1 MKTSHPLSQH
11 RGNKMCFNKFWTQMS
26 SKLPFPERPA
36 ISLDGLLLS
45 LINLCGGGG
54 YTLWI
59 PPQKHL
65 LVMRGMFDSGPFS
78 TIRRL
83 FCVGCLA
90 LDRSPP
96 SACFFLFLFLV
107 FDFLVFWFCFVLR
120 GMLSSG
126 PCAFL
131 RSASVFLSPD
141 LLFSLY
147 FPSAQQRNWKMR
159 ISLTLLH
166 CQLSG
171 CCTCSE
177 LEESMLLSNPF
188 APHVKDKKQDA
199 WF

>member
-54 YTLWI
+54 GYTLWI
-59 PPQKHL
+59 PPQKRL

-90 LDRSPP
+90 LDRSLP

-120 GMLSSG
+120 GILSSG

-131 RSASVFLSPD
+131 HSVSDCVSFTWFAFLSLFPLSPAKKLKNED
-141 LLFSLY
+141 LSNSAPL
-147 FPSAQQRNWKMR
+147 SAQR
-159 ISLTLLH
+159 LLH
-166 CQLSG
+166 LFRAG
-171 CCTCSE
+171 RI
-177 LEESMLLSNPF
+177 
-188 APHVKDKKQDA
+188 HVA
-199 WF
+199 